1 VAVALVTPHERQA
14 GGQGLLG
21 GAQTLMGGVAALV
34 AGELYQRFGRAT
46 AYTTCAVAMVALV
59 GIGLWCVGRTWAARP
74 PADDPEAVATVG
86 A

>member
-1 VAVALVTPHERQA
+1 
-14 GGQGLLG
+14 
-21 GAQTLMGGVAALV
+21 MGGVAALV

-74 PADDPEAVATVG
+74 PADDPEAVPRWEPDPTG
-86 A
+86 RPNCLP